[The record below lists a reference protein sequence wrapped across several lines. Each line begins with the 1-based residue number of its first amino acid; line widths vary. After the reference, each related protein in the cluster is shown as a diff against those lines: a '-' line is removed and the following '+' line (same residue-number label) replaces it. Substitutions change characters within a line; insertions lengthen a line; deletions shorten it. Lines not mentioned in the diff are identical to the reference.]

1 MNQPP
6 LPPDPAEEPD
16 APDGGQTGAP
26 RFAMARAVVP
36 DGFEMPSFPAVLPED
51 PVERAEVLRRFAE
64 WDRQQREAFERSW
77 EAYSAR
83 SAGTDDSPYDLTERM
98 RRLGAPDPESWAA
111 SESRDNIPQEARWL
125 ILRALWSTIDSFAR
139 EGTEGVRAA
148 PAAARL
154 LDAGADPGD
163 LSTAM
168 RHAAMSGVFGALVT
182 IDEMTAR
189 HVPRNAPGWLLME
202 TRYDPDAD
210 DYVTTGRT
218 VGGLHESLSSA
229 DPSGREGSDLFE

>member
-6 LPPDPAEEPD
+6 LLPDPAEEPD
-16 APDGGQTGAP
+16 APDVRQGGAP
-26 RFAMARAVVP
+26 KFVAARAVVP
-36 DGFEMPSFPAVLPED
+36 DGFGMPAFPAVLPED
-51 PVERAEVLRRFAE
+51 PAERAEVLRRFAE
-64 WDRQQREAFERSW
+64 WDRQRREAEERFL
-77 EAYSAR
+77 EAWPE
-83 SAGTDDSPYDLTERM
+83 TDDGPYDLTERM
-98 RRLGAPDPESWAA
+98 RHLGAPDPESWAD
-111 SESRDNIPQEARWL
+111 SELRENIPQEARWL
-125 ILRALWSTIDSFAR
+125 ILRAVWPTIDSFSR
-139 EGTEGVRAA
+139 EGMRAT

-168 RHAAMSGVFGALVT
+168 RCAAMSGAFGAFVT
-182 IDEMTAR
+182 IDGMTA
-189 HVPRNAPGWLLME
+189 VDAPRNAPGWLLME

-210 DYVTTGRT
+210 DYVPTGRT